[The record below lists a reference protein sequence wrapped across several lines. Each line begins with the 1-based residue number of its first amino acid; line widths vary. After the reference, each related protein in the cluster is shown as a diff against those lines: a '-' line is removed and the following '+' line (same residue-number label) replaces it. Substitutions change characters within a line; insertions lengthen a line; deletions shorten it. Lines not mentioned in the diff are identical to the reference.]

1 MNLQG
6 SVRRWIA
13 SALLLGIASCGGGG
27 GSSAPPTYTVT
38 ASAGSGGS
46 VSPASTSVTSGSTT
60 TIAISL
66 NEGYEVADVTGCGG
80 TISGTNYTT
89 GPITGACSI
98 TATFRLKKYA
108 VTATAGTGGS
118 VTPVSATVEHGS
130 KTTITLTASTGYKIS
145 GATGCGGTLSG
156 NTFTTGTVTAA
167 CAVSAT
173 FILDTPFAADARLLS
188 DLEPLF
194 QQVCGD
200 TGLGRSLQLV
210 VVNDFDKDGRK
221 DLLLNIWCSP
231 VTAGTEFTGSTPSR
245 AFIFKQDSSGNFSEK
260 TSDYFGPAPV
270 DLGGVGEYYVM
281 EDFNSD
287 SYNDVIYAVQRED
300 GRRINNPPTNQYAF
314 NIALMSKGS
323 GLYSASPWGAAAWH
337 SQLVIAP
344 DASGNFDV
352 IETSFSQG
360 PQGWRWQG
368 GWAKTPGYDW
378 VASQGAQFLSPTTAG
393 KGSEFAVSATSG
405 SLLGVE
411 ARKYSADGWIKTGEF
426 GYPASTIQKI
436 CCGNAAPSGAAF
448 VSIDGK
454 DYIDPSFG
462 MFCEL
467 KRTPG
472 SRAEVITNLN
482 ANEIV
487 GGYNGQLIVYG
498 QTNLLGTDKLF
509 SFSID
514 SAGKLQRSTLT
525 IRNELTLDL
534 EPNRMACP
542 DLNADGYQDILMYAT
557 ATKRPR
563 LPVIYV
569 NDGTGGFDR
578 VKDAALPLAPSSP
591 GFYNYVIEDLDGDGI
606 RDLLY
611 FPING
616 EKGKP
621 IQIRI
626 HRGLRAINKS
636 DGM

>member
-13 SALLLGIASCGGGG
+13 SALLLSIASCGGGG

-38 ASAGSGGS
+38 VSAGSGGS
-46 VSPASTSVTSGSTT
+46 VSPASISVTSGSTT

-80 TISGTNYTT
+80 AISGTNYTT

-98 TATFRLKKYA
+98 TATFRLKKYT

-118 VTPVSATVEHGS
+118 VTPASSTVEHGS

-156 NTFTTGTVTAA
+156 NTFTTGAVTAT

-173 FILDTPFAADARLLS
+173 FILDTPFSADAKLLS

-200 TGLGRSLQLV
+200 TGLGRSLQNV
-210 VVNDFDKDGRK
+210 IVNDFDKDGRK

-231 VTAGTEFTGSTPSR
+231 VTAGTEFTGPTPSR
-245 AFIFKQDSSGNFSEK
+245 AFIFKQDSAGNFSEK
-260 TSDYFGPAPV
+260 TSDYFGTKPV

-281 EDFNSD
+281 EDFNND
-287 SYNDVIYAVQRED
+287 GYKDVIYAVQRED
-300 GRRINNPPTNQYAF
+300 ARRINSPPTTQYAF
-314 NIALMSKGS
+314 NIALMSRGN
-323 GLYSASPWGAAAWH
+323 GLYDASPWGAAAWH
-337 SQLVIAP
+337 SVLVLAP
-344 DASGNFDV
+344 NTSGQFDV
-352 IETSFSQG
+352 VETSFSQG

-368 GWAKTPGYDW
+368 GWATTPGYEW
-378 VASQGAQFLSPTTAG
+378 VASQGAQFLSPTVTG
-393 KGSEFAVSATSG
+393 RGSEFAISATSG

-411 ARKYSADGWIKTGEF
+411 ARKYSGDRWVKTGEF
-426 GYPASTIQKI
+426 GYPASSIQKL

-454 DYIDPSFG
+454 DYVDPSFG
-462 MFCEL
+462 RFCEL
-467 KRTPG
+467 KRTP
-472 SRAEVITNLN
+472 SSQPEVITDLN

-487 GGYNGQLIVYG
+487 GGYKGQLIVYG
-498 QTNLLGTDKLF
+498 QTELLGTDKLF
-509 SFSID
+509 SFSVD
-514 SAGKLQRSTLT
+514 SAGKLRRNTLT

-534 EPNRMACP
+534 EPNGMACP
-542 DLNADGYQDILMYAT
+542 DLNADGYQDILIYAT

-563 LPVIYV
+563 LPVIYA
-569 NDGTGGFDR
+569 NDGTGAFDR
-578 VKDAALPLAPSSP
+578 VKDSALPLAPSSP
-591 GFYNYVIEDLDGDGI
+591 GFFNYVIEDIDGDGI

-636 DGM
+636 DVM